1 MIPRPLPTAAD
12 AWKQALFAAH
22 DLCLR
27 HVREENAQ
35 AQRYVERGERLACM
49 LAEERVSAYRLL
61 ADEIRELLE
70 DDTMNGGEGRDRR

>member
-1 MIPRPLPTAAD
+1 
-12 AWKQALFAAH
+12 
-22 DLCLR
+22 
-27 HVREENAQ
+27 VREENAQ